1 MSVRT
6 NAGTSTLQFSFLYLE
21 GLDMLASFSSIADSS
36 VLNAFRE
43 SLVRIDPDCEII
55 VDQGSGEVLV
65 RGDFD
70 AEQLSD
76 AIRRSGLGLRVVDGG
91 SGCCGGCGCG

>member
-1 MSVRT
+1 MRT

-65 RGDFD
+65 RGDFHS
-70 AEQLSD
+70 EQLSD

>member
-1 MSVRT
+1 
-6 NAGTSTLQFSFLYLE
+6 
-21 GLDMLASFSSIADSS
+21 MLASFSSIADSS
-36 VLNAFRE
+36 ILNTLRE
-43 SLVRIDPDCEII
+43 SLIGIDPDCEII

-70 AEQLSD
+70 AGQLSD
-76 AIRRSGLGLRVVDGG
+76 AIRRTGLGLRIVDGG